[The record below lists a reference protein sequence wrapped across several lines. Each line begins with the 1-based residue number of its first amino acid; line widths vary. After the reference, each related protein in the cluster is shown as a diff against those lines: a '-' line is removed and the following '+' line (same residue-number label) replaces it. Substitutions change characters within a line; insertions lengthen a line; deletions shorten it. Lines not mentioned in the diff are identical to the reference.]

1 MGAFLCLNL
10 SRQVSVLMALAG
22 VLGVQ
27 PVLDAIFISGGP
39 MMKVSD
45 DLLTLM
51 IELEEKN
58 LKEYPS
64 FQGECRLTTYLELK
78 QFRAE
83 ERFCKAANDA
93 KPVA

>member
-1 MGAFLCLNL
+1 
-10 SRQVSVLMALAG
+10 
-22 VLGVQ
+22 
-27 PVLDAIFISGGP
+27 
-39 MMKVSD
+39 MKVSD